1 MKKTNFIIIDDD
13 DIFLKLG
20 KMYLELGNCTS
31 SVTLYND
38 ATIALDVISGML
50 EHIDK
55 NMVVFLDLNMPVLNG
70 FGFLDQLQQ
79 LPNAYNEKLRVYIM
93 TSSINDEDI
102 ERANSYSIVKKYLN
116 KPITKEMVDGI
127 CAQII

>member
-20 KMYLELGNCTS
+20 KMYLELGDCTS
-31 SVTLYND
+31 SVSLYNE
-38 ATIALDVISGML
+38 ATIALDVITGML

-79 LPNAYNEKLRVYIM
+79 LPNAFNEKLRVYIM

-116 KPITKEMVDGI
+116 KPITKEMVDSI
-127 CAQII
+127 CAQEI